1 MDVSGGSLDAT
12 HVLLP
17 SGKWA
22 IWKPFLL
29 RAAGFPASGMSRLT
43 APELARQADTVAAE
57 PPGSPQ
63 YEGYQQ
69 AFDAEMTR
77 LSGELQAVV
86 RAPDFQLALTWQNHR
101 VIETGLNPFLRRRPG
116 VDKRNSQYRQHEELL
131 ANYWQRYCVKNDA
144 IGFFGPVGW
153 GRLDSGTATSEVR
166 PGPGL
171 VASSDVFFET
181 WAVDE
186 LAATIE
192 ATDGLK
198 KWLCPRI
205 LPFVRIEDGHLRV
218 PGVRPVPLKP
228 EELAVVRSCD
238 GRTPAW
244 QVVKSVVDSVTG
256 LSVEDAYRVVE
267 RLCRRRVLAWRI
279 EVPVSL
285 RPERDLRRVLSELGD
300 PTLAAEGR
308 TKLDQLEAA
317 REKVRLAADD
327 PAALLTA
334 LTDLDGTFREL
345 TGAAPSRNQGKTYG
359 GRTLVYHDALRDVRP
374 LMGRDFLEALR
385 PVELLL
391 ASIRW
396 FTHQVG
402 QRLRA
407 ALDGLVDEYVAD
419 HGRMPSLAWV
429 WMNAMPL
436 IHGPEATMAD
446 DVCAELHRRWT
457 SILDCPVDS
466 ARVGYEEDQLGD
478 KVAELFDAPGPGWS
492 GARYCSP
499 DIMISASSREAF
511 ERGDF
516 ALVLGEFHVA
526 VNTLRSAFQVG
537 QHPRPQQLRACLAA
551 ETPGPRLHPVLPK
564 ENAGRLSAR
573 THPALQLDR
582 DFLVTLFDHT
592 VDPARPRVLRAADL
606 VVERPAGRL
615 SVTAPGGYR
624 FDVLDVFAEML
635 MNLVG
640 DRFDVFGVLPHRPR
654 VTIGKVVIT
663 RESWMFDPDRLSFA
677 TAKNEAARFVQA
689 RQWARANRLPR
700 EVFVKAAKQKKPFY
714 VDFESPV
721 CVNLFAKAVRAAR
734 SAPEKAPIQVT
745 EMLPAT
751 DDLWLTGGPAGRYT
765 SELRLAVFDLAEP

>member
-1 MDVSGGSLDAT
+1 MALPGAT
-12 HVLLP
+12 HVMLP

-29 RAAGFPASGMSRLT
+29 RASGFPAAGVSRLT
-43 APELARQADTVAAE
+43 APGLARQADTVVAE
-57 PPGSPQ
+57 SPDSPR
-63 YEGYQQ
+63 YVGYQQ
-69 AFDAEMTR
+69 AFDAEMVR
-77 LSGELQAVV
+77 LSCELQTIV
-86 RAPDFQLALTWQNHR
+86 RSTDFQLALTWQNHR
-101 VIETGLNPFLRRRPG
+101 VVETGLEPFLRRRPG
-116 VDKRNSQYRQHEELL
+116 IDKRNSQYRQHEDLL

-153 GRLDSGTATSEVR
+153 GRLDSGAVTSAVR

-171 VASSDVFFET
+171 IASSEVFFET

-186 LAATIE
+186 LAAGIE

-205 LPFVRIEDGHLRV
+205 LPFVRIEDGHLQV
-218 PGVRPVPLKP
+218 PGVRPMPLKP
-228 EELAVVRSCD
+228 EELAVLGSCD
-238 GRTPAW
+238 GYTPAW
-244 QVVKSVVDSVTG
+244 QVVKSVVDSVAG
-256 LSVEDAYRVVE
+256 MSIEDVYRVVE

-279 EVPVSL
+279 EVPASL
-285 RPERDLRRVLSELGD
+285 RPERDLRRVLSGLGD
-300 PTLAAEGR
+300 STLAAAGL
-308 TKLDQLEAA
+308 TKLDRLEAA

-327 PAALLTA
+327 PAALLGA
-334 LTDLDGTFREL
+334 LANLDATFREL
-345 TGAAPSRNQGKTYG
+345 TGAAPNRNQGKTYG

-374 LMGRDFLEALR
+374 ILGRDFLEALQ

-396 FTHQVG
+396 FTHRVG
-402 QRLRA
+402 QQLRT
-407 ALDGLVDEYVAD
+407 ALDELVDEYVTE
-419 HGRMPSLAWV
+419 HGRMPALAWI

-436 IHGPEATMAD
+436 IHGPEASLAD
-446 DVCAELHRRWT
+446 DACAELHRRWET
-457 SILDCPVDS
+457 ILDCPVGS
-466 ARVGYEEDQLGD
+466 ARVRYDQAQLGD
-478 KVAELFDAPGPGWS
+478 KVAALFDAPGPGWS

-499 DIMISASSREAF
+499 DIMISAGSREAF

-516 ALVLGEFHVA
+516 TLVLGEFHIA
-526 VNTLRSAFQVG
+526 VNTLRSAFQVE
-537 QHPRPQQLRACLAA
+537 QHPRPAELQACLAA

-573 THPALQLDR
+573 THPALTLDR

-592 VDPARPRVLRAADL
+592 VDPARPRVLRATDM
-606 VVERPAGRL
+606 VVERAAGRL

-640 DRFDVFGVLPHRPR
+640 DRFDVFAELSHRPR
-654 VTIGKVVIT
+654 VSIGKMVVT
-663 RESWMFDPDRLSFA
+663 RESWLFDPNQLSFA
-677 TAKNEAARFVQA
+677 TAKTEAARFAQA
-689 RQWARANRLPR
+689 RQWARQNRMPR

-721 CVNLFAKAVRAAR
+721 YVNLFAKAVRSAR

-745 EMLPAT
+745 EMLPGT
-751 DDLWLTGGPAGRYT
+751 DDLWLTGGSADHYT